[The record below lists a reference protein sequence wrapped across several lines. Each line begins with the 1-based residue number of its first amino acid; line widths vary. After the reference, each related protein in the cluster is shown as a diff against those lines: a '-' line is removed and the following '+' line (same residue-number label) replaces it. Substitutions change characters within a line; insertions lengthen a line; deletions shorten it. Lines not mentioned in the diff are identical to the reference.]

1 MDPERAAPWDGP
13 KKDQLERPGQ
23 KGTILMTQVSVHIG
37 DEYFVL
43 GTGAIKCVLSFLIC
57 FIRTSRK
64 SISAEQIG
72 FKSKTTLRKEYT
84 YTNHSSNNK
93 GKQ

>member
-23 KGTILMTQVSVHIG
+23 KGTILMTQVSVHVG
-37 DEYFVL
+37 GEYLVL
-43 GTGAIKCVLSFLIC
+43 GTGAIRCVSSFLIC

-72 FKSKTTLRKEYT
+72 FKSRTTLRKEYT
-84 YTNHSSNNK
+84 DTNHSTYNK
-93 GKQ
+93 GMQ